1 MDILRD
7 IIEACARARDVARY
21 KLRWPVREIVIVTED
36 HRVTQAVEA
45 LTDVLTEQAN
55 TKGVQILEEF
65 EGLKVLASPN
75 MKTLGPK
82 LRGDVPKVAGK
93 LASVD
98 GAQIVAAME
107 SEGKYLVELE
117 DKTITLEEGDVVF
130 ETELPDNVVS
140 AEFAQGSVFVDTEL
154 TPDIL
159 SEAMSRELIRRIQDM
174 RKDLDLDV
182 EANIDVYVN
191 CSPEF
196 SSLVNPHLDFIS
208 HEVRAQNLQF
218 TDEDGDYTKKW
229 NIEDYKLTIS
239 IKKS

>member
-1 MDILRD
+1 
-7 IIEACARARDVARY
+7 
-21 KLRWPVREIVIVTED
+21 
-36 HRVTQAVEA
+36 
-45 LTDVLTEQAN
+45 
-55 TKGVQILEEF
+55 
-65 EGLKVLASPN
+65 
-75 MKTLGPK
+75 
-82 LRGDVPKVAGK
+82 
-93 LASVD
+93 
-98 GAQIVAAME
+98 
-107 SEGKYLVELE
+107 
-117 DKTITLEEGDVVF
+117 
-130 ETELPDNVVS
+130 
-140 AEFAQGSVFVDTEL
+140 
-154 TPDIL
+154 
-159 SEAMSRELIRRIQDM
+159 M